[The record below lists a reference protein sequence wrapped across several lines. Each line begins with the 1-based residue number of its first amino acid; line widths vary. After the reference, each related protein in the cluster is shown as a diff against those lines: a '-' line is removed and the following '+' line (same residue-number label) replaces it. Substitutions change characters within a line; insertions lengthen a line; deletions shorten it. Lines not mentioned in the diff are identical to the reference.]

1 VFAQTNISTARSEKL
16 SSLIVKI
23 IAQDTFT
30 YQLCRGHGRRSPIGH
45 SGVEGTGFKQLMAYV
60 EPAHV
65 VPCANTVKNR
75 PQLLY
80 AKAKNKVRERLQDAP
95 AVSMTTDCWT
105 SSATE
110 CYISLSAHYVCTK
123 SWTLASWVLATQSF
137 DEHHTGFNIKNELEK
152 LITDWGVT
160 HKITTMVHDNAANMN
175 LASELSDVWSPLACS
190 AHTLQLAVNHAF
202 DKSKVTDVI
211 DASRSLVSH
220 FRHSA
225 VATAAFQ
232 KQQDFMKLP
241 KRKLMLHSKTRWNS
255 AFDMLVRLQE
265 NRWAVSAVLTY
276 QRITKPAQAN

>member
-1 VFAQTNISTARSEKL
+1 
-16 SSLIVKI
+16 
-23 IAQDTFT
+23 
-30 YQLCRGHGRRSPIGH
+30 
-45 SGVEGTGFKQLMAYV
+45 MAYV

-175 LASELSDVWSPLACS
+175 LASELSDVWNPLAC
-190 AHTLQLAVNHAF
+190 
-202 DKSKVTDVI
+202 
-211 DASRSLVSH
+211 
-220 FRHSA
+220 
-225 VATAAFQ
+225 
-232 KQQDFMKLP
+232 
-241 KRKLMLHSKTRWNS
+241 
-255 AFDMLVRLQE
+255 
-265 NRWAVSAVLTY
+265 
-276 QRITKPAQAN
+276 